1 MKNFLRQ
8 NGAWLGF
15 LALAIILTIW
25 TGGDFLSPRNLTNL
39 IRQASLNGILAAGM
53 TVIILT
59 GGIDL
64 SIGSVVG
71 VCGEREKEC
80 ECPYEKERL

>member
-1 MKNFLRQ
+1 
-8 NGAWLGF
+8 
-15 LALAIILTIW
+15 
-25 TGGDFLSPRNLTNL
+25 L

-64 SIGSVVG
+64 SIGSLVALCGIFVG
-71 VCGEREKEC
+71 
-80 ECPYEKERL
+80 LS